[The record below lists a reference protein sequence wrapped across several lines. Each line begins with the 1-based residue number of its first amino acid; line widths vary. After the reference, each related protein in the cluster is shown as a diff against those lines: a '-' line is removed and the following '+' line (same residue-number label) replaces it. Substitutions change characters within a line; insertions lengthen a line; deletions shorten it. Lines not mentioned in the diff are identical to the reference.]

1 MEKRN
6 LTAKVFEIMQTIPK
20 TKDDNNLLVCS
31 FLATRCKNREQV
43 EFIHSLFNDL
53 WCSIS
58 SVISSKNLILKDIK
72 QTKRSRWKPKK
83 VLVVEDIDLPVESKK
98 KWYEFWK

>member
-53 WCSIS
+53 
-58 SVISSKNLILKDIK
+58 
-72 QTKRSRWKPKK
+72 
-83 VLVVEDIDLPVESKK
+83 
-98 KWYEFWK
+98 